1 MITGYGMAMERAA
14 VNYDCDQDDLPV
26 LNAVIESGNESIIQ
40 SSRLGREVLRELEAL
55 RHIVPVVT
63 EHNPFPH
70 AAGNTAPGSYPDMVQ
85 AAAAQEDADE
95 IQGKNIETPADKNPD
110 VTLVENQLDLDLLE
124 AGGNPL
130 QPPDDM
136 HFVIRNL
143 PEAEEDDIE
152 LMIDEL
158 VDRHITDLRK
168 DIRRLL
174 ERARQTA

>member
-1 MITGYGMAMERAA
+1 MITGYGTAMERAA

-70 AAGNTAPGSYPDMVQ
+70 AAGNTAPASYPDVAQ
-85 AAAAQEDADE
+85 AAADE
-95 IQGKNIETPADKNPD
+95 NSD
-110 VTLVENQLDLDLLE
+110 VTPVENQLDLDLLE
-124 AGGNPL
+124 ASGNPL
-130 QPPDDM
+130 QPPEDM

-143 PEAEEDDIE
+143 PEDEENDIE

-158 VDRHITDLRK
+158 IDRHITDLRK

>member
-1 MITGYGMAMERAA
+1 M
-14 VNYDCDQDDLPV
+14 NYDCDQDDLPV

-63 EHNPFPH
+63 EHNSFPH
-70 AAGNTAPGSYPDMVQ
+70 AAGNTAPGSYPDMAQ
-85 AAAAQEDADE
+85 AAADE
-95 IQGKNIETPADKNPD
+95 NPNVTP
-110 VTLVENQLDLDLLE
+110 VENQLDLDLLE
-124 AGGNPL
+124 ASGNPL
-130 QPPDDM
+130 QPADDM
-136 HFVIRNL
+136 RFVIRNL
-143 PEAEEDDIE
+143 PEDEEDDIE

-158 VDRHITDLRK
+158 MDRHITDLRK